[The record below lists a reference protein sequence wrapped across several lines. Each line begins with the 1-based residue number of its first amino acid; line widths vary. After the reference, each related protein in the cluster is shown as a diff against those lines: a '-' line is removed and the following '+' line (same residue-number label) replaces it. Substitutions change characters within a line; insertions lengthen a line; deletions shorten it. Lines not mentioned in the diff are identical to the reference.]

1 MNEEQTIISV
11 FDECKTIEEL
21 KKAYISLIRKFHPDK
36 GGNLEICKLV
46 NTLYEQ
52 FANKL
57 KSIHKTK
64 DKTAENPQK
73 QEFSDISDK
82 LKDIVFT
89 LSAFPLDLEICGSW
103 LWVTGR
109 TWIYSKQL
117 KACGCIFA
125 SRKKAWCFHEDEW
138 IRRKHKLSLDEIRSL
153 HGSEK
158 IFSHKVNQLSR
169 G

>member
-1 MNEEQTIISV
+1 MNNEQTIITI
-11 FDECKTIEEL
+11 FGACKTIEEL

-46 NTLYEQ
+46 NTLYAQ
-52 FANKL
+52 FENKL
-57 KSIHKTK
+57 KNIHETK
-64 DKTAENPQK
+64 AETAEEPQK
-73 QEFSDISDK
+73 QEFNGISDK
-82 LKDIVFT
+82 LKDVIFT

-109 TWIYSKQL
+109 TWLFSKQL
-117 KACGCIFA
+117 KSCGCIFA

-138 IRRKHKLSLDEIRSL
+138 NKRKHKFTMDEIRNL

-158 IFSHKVNQLSR
+158 IFTHKVNQLSR